1 MLSKRKTDIELAF
14 DMLRSAI
21 NLSFDYLFDENGIP
35 LEKRLNSF
43 NVFVDEL
50 LRSYCATHSVSKN
63 MHNSFKAGQESPPN
77 P

>member
-35 LEKRLNSF
+35 PEKLNSF
-43 NVFVDEL
+43 DAFVDEL
-50 LRSYCATHSVSKN
+50 LRSYCATHSISKN
-63 MHNSFKAGQESPPN
+63 MHNSLKAGQ
-77 P
+77 